1 MHRHEVPGP
10 TFKSYSG
17 FRGLLLTPA
26 HEAKDKTVGPRNP
39 SVYSLFLLLFF
50 LLKGKKRKD
59 GPEDVEIKSEI

>member
-1 MHRHEVPGP
+1 MEETADRIPWAHMEEI
-10 TFKSYSG
+10 
-17 FRGLLLTPA
+17 LL
-26 HEAKDKTVGPRNP
+26 GPRNP